1 VTHPSASEGH
11 LAKGRRHIIGS
22 ALGFSLMALFVKLA
36 GQTLPTSEIVLA
48 RALIS
53 LVLSFVFLRAR
64 RLSPWGTHRGLL
76 LLRGVLGFGG
86 LCCFYYA
93 VTHLPLAEA
102 TVIHFTN
109 PIFTAVLATL
119 WLGERNGGKV
129 VLGLALGLGGT
140 LLVAQP
146 TGLGGHAT
154 ALDPLGVG
162 VAFGGALFSAAAYVT
177 VRRLARTEEPLVIVF
192 YFPLVAVPAALP
204 MVIADFVWPH
214 GIAWLW
220 LLLVGVFT
228 QIGQVQLTRGL
239 QLLPAGQAMTIG
251 YLQIVF
257 AAALGLLVCAELPAV
272 ATMLGCGLIV
282 AGAFV
287 VR

>member
-1 VTHPSASEGH
+1 MTQTSAIDPARSRGRLH
-11 LAKGRRHIIGS
+11 LVAS
-22 ALGFSLMALFVKLA
+22 ALGFGLMALFVKVA
-36 GQTLPTSEIVLA
+36 GRTLPTSEIVMA
-48 RALIS
+48 RACIS
-53 LVLSFVFLRAR
+53 LGLSWLLLRR
-64 RLSPWGTHRGLL
+64 RNLSPWGHEKHLL

-109 PIFTAVLATL
+109 PILTAVLATL
-119 WLGERNGGKV
+119 LLGERSGLRV
-129 VLGLALGLGGT
+129 VLGLACGLGGT
-140 LLVAQP
+140 LLVARPPASGSVP
-146 TGLGGHAT
+146 T
-154 ALDPLGVG
+154 LDPWAVT

-177 VRRLARTEEPLVIVF
+177 VRRLARSEAPLVIVF

-204 MVIADFVWPH
+204 WVARDFVWPR
-214 GIAWLW
+214 GVEWLW
-220 LLLVGVFT
+220 LALVGAFT

-239 QLLPAGQAMTIG
+239 RLLPAGQAMAIG

-257 AAALGLLVCAELPAV
+257 AAVFGLLWFGEVPPFATWAGCA
-272 ATMLGCGLIV
+272 LIV
-282 AGAFV
+282 AGACA

>member
-1 VTHPSASEGH
+1 M
-11 LAKGRRHIIGS
+11 HIIGS

-36 GQTLPTSEIVLA
+36 GRTLPTSEIVLA

-53 LVLSFVFLRAR
+53 LVLSWTLLRVR
-64 RLSPWGTHRGLL
+64 RKSPWGTNHRLL

-86 LCCFYYA
+86 LMCFYYA

-109 PIFTAVLATL
+109 PIFTAVLAAL
-119 WLGERNGGKV
+119 LLGERNGGKV
-129 VLGLALGLGGT
+129 VLGLACGLGGT

-146 TGLGGHAT
+146 GGFGGSAST
-154 ALDPLGVG
+154 LAPLAVA

-177 VRRLARTEEPLVIVF
+177 VRRLARTEDPLVIVF

-204 MVIADFVWPH
+204 LVVAEFVWPR
-214 GIAWLW
+214 GIEWLW

-257 AAALGLLVCAELPAV
+257 AAILGILVCAELPAV
-272 ATMLGCGLIV
+272 ATLLGCGLIV